1 MRETGSSLIITI
13 LCLTM
18 LANTNGEEWPFPLC
32 FGGYD
37 SGYKNKNIWEKEEG
51 VDWSSRGGLYYRA
64 KI

>member
-1 MRETGSSLIITI
+1 M
-13 LCLTM
+13 M

-37 SGYKNKNIWEKEEG
+37 SGYKNKNIWEKEQG
-51 VDWSSRGGLYYRA
+51 VDWSSCGGLYYRA